1 MSKRMKIVISVVTAV
16 LLLAIGATAVVA
28 QEEQQTT
35 PEVGGKGLLARVA
48 EILDISETDLVN
60 AFKQARQEMRDESF
74 DQALDKA
81 VENGS
86 ITQEEANEI
95 REWWE
100 QGPETI
106 DRGLLPHARDG
117 QSGGRW
123 NKHCQDGC
131 GACPGARLF
140 GPAQ

>member
-1 MSKRMKIVISVVTAV
+1 MSKRMKIIISVVTAV

-28 QEEQQTT
+28 QEEPPTT
-35 PEVGGKGLLARVA
+35 QEVGGKGLPARVA
-48 EILDISETDLVN
+48 EILCISETDLVN
-60 AFKQARQEMRDESF
+60 AFKQACQEMRDESF

-86 ITQEEANEI
+86 ITEEEANEI

-100 QGPETI
+100 QRPETV
-106 DRGLLPHARDG
+106 DRGLLPHAWG
-117 QSGGRW
+117 WQLGGRW
-123 NKHCQDGC
+123 HKNYQGGC